1 MKQASIPVY
10 IRFGEIPKDG
20 KSKIHLGDEIV
31 GEEVGVSVYEAIYSD
46 GYYYPK
52 LPDNPN
58 DNTIID
64 YFEYLMYSDK
74 KVYLVIGDRMRLNGK
89 DNEPLLENVKV
100 IKEITNYYNRR
111 EQSWNN

>member
-31 GEEVGVSVYEAIYSD
+31 GEEAGLSVYEAIWDD

-58 DNTIID
+58 SSTILD
-64 YFEYLMYSDK
+64 YFEFLMYSNT
-74 KVYLVIGDRMRLNGK
+74 KVYLVIGDRMRINGH

-100 IKEITNYYNRR
+100 IKEITGYYNRR
-111 EQSWNN
+111 